1 MLPALGKTLPA
12 LETHRADFR
21 SGPSC
26 DDQRQNDRSDDND
39 TADPG
44 ARSYRCSVARQLGR
58 LQRAQ
63 QATVPIVGLVSGRSF
78 HRADPNLRII

>member
-26 DDQRQNDRSDDND
+26 RPIIDAIRRTVLPSPP
-39 TADPG
+39 DP
-44 ARSYRCSVARQLGR
+44 
-58 LQRAQ
+58 
-63 QATVPIVGLVSGRSF
+63 
-78 HRADPNLRII
+78 

>member
-26 DDQRQNDRSDDND
+26 DEQRQNDPSDDNN

-58 LQRAQ
+58 LQRA
-63 QATVPIVGLVSGRSF
+63 RSRRRSRSSALSAAARF
-78 HRADPNLRII
+78 IALTQT